1 MAYTNVEPAG
11 IPELEELV
19 EDEALLEELL
29 EEELLED
36 ALLDEELDE
45 LLEDALLLE
54 EFPPDE
60 VPPSPP
66 HPTNRTLQASVP
78 PNRLSNLLILHIL
91 IFIPAWL
98 LS

>member
-19 EDEALLEELL
+19 EDEALL